1 MRSMP
6 PTPRREPN
14 PLLAG
19 LTAGVLLFALTLCT
33 ISMWFLPTL
42 ARQFNLAPG
51 PGQVWTPP
59 PATPLPPVAT
69 APPTIAAA
77 DTPAAPPEGE
87 ATPVTPDFP
96 IPPGPHTFQPGDSA
110 RNVNDGPV
118 NLRRSP
124 GYLNKPAND
133 RIGLAPAGDQVL
145 ILEGPRAA
153 DDLIWWRV
161 RWQEIEG
168 WMAESRASGG
178 RILAPLA
185 SP

>member
-1 MRSMP
+1 MH
-6 PTPRREPN
+6 PTPRREAN

-19 LTAGVLLFALTLCT
+19 LTAGVLLVALTLCT
-33 ISMWFLPTL
+33 ASLWFLPTL
-42 ARQFNLAPG
+42 ARQLDLAPA
-51 PGQVWTPP
+51 PEQLWTPP
-59 PATPLPPVAT
+59 ASTATPTPSPVQTPAS
-69 APPTIAAA
+69 PPTLEPASPPA
-77 DTPAAPPEGE
+77 D
-87 ATPVTPDFP
+87 ATPDLP
-96 IPPGPHTFQPGDSA
+96 IPAGPHTFQPGDQA

-124 GYLNKPAND
+124 GYLNKPADD
-133 RIGLAPAGDQVL
+133 RIGLIPAGDEVT

-161 RWQEIEG
+161 RWQGLEG

-178 RILAPLA
+178 RILDPLT